1 MFCWQVT
8 RKSANA
14 NKINQLLNIPMLKK
28 INVKDVKLGMYLQEI
43 CGSWMEHPFWKKSF
57 ELTDPKDL
65 KTLNECGIHEVWIDT
80 DKGLDIESTDSGQ
93 SEEDTKRNIE
103 QKLQLLA
110 QTSAKLTA
118 PVSMQEEIEQAK
130 KIHTKAKNAVTSMFQ
145 EARMGKALQLEE
157 IDTLVDDINQS
168 ISRNPE
174 AFLSLSRLK
183 TKDNYTYLHS
193 VAVCGLMI
201 ALGKQMGMDESL
213 LKDLGMAGLLHD
225 VGKMMIPDDVLN
237 KPGRLT
243 DEEFDTVK
251 NHPLRGWEIL
261 KGSKGVCDMAMDVCL
276 HHHERVDGQG
286 YPDKLSG
293 EGLSIFARMGAV
305 CDVYDAITS
314 VRCYK
319 SGWDPAEAIRKMA
332 EWQEG
337 HFDSKVFHAFVKT
350 IGIYPSGTL
359 VKLKST
365 RLAVVMEQSNSS
377 LITPI
382 VKVFFSTKSNAH
394 IHPEIVDL
402 SKTIDSIVN
411 AEDPVKWGF
420 DIKKLTGI

>member
-1 MFCWQVT
+1 
-8 RKSANA
+8 
-14 NKINQLLNIPMLKK
+14 MLKK
-28 INVKDVKLGMYLQEI
+28 INVRDVKLGMYLQEI

-65 KTLNECGIHEVWIDT
+65 KTLQECGIQEVWIDT
-80 DKGLDIESTDSGQ
+80 DKGLDVESIADTQ
-93 SEEDTKRNIE
+93 SEEESR
-103 QKLQLLA
+103 QKIDSELLHAA
-110 QTSAKLTA
+110 QSTSKLNA
-118 PVSMQEEIEQAK
+118 PVSMKDEIDRARV
-130 KIHTKAKNAVTSMFQ
+130 IHSKAKEAVTSMFQ
-145 EARMGKALQLEE
+145 EARMGKAIELGG
-157 IDTLVDDINQS
+157 IRNLVDDINQS
-168 ISRNPE
+168 ITRNPE

-193 VAVCGLMI
+193 VAVCALMI
-201 ALGKQMGMDESL
+201 ALGKQMGLEPSL

-225 VGKMMIPDDVLN
+225 VGKMMIPEEVLN
-237 KPGRLT
+237 KPGSLT
-243 DEEFDTVK
+243 DEEFTVVK
-251 NHPLRGWEIL
+251 SHPLRGWEIL
-261 KGSKGVCDMAMDVCL
+261 KGSAGVCDMALDVCL
-276 HHHERVDGQG
+276 HHHERMDGKG

-293 EGLSIFARMGAV
+293 EGLSLFARMGAV

-319 SGWDPAEAIRKMA
+319 NGWEPAEAIRKMA

-365 RLAVVMEQSNSS
+365 RLAVVMEQTNKS

-382 VKVFFSTKSNAH
+382 VKVFFSTKSNAP
-394 IHPEIVDL
+394 IPPEILDL
-402 SKTIDSIVN
+402 AQSTDSILN
-411 AEDPVKWGF
+411 TEDPQKWGF
-420 DIKKLTGI
+420 DLKKLTGI